1 VLGSAEPGARW
12 AVLTGVLGRPD
23 DDPEVVAARAAV
35 LADPATTDLVGRL
48 RDWESGEPFSGH
60 DAPVFAPNL
69 LGMLADMGVRA
80 GDHPRIDGLLRQ
92 MLGHQDR
99 DGRFQSYAPPR
110 GGDAPRWGTL
120 LCDTHA
126 ITEVLIRFGH
136 GSDLRVRAALAAMA
150 ADLTD
155 TAQGRAWPCRP
166 DPVSGFRGPGRRGD
180 CCPQVTL
187 EALRTFAL
195 LPDDGQPEGLVE
207 VVRTSLSV
215 WRDRATSTPYMF
227 GHGRSFKRGKWPATW
242 YSALSVVDALG
253 RYPQV
258 WSGPRAEEADRRAM
272 AELVACLLAYARDA
286 DGRVV
291 PMSTY
296 RGYQTHSMG
305 RKGAP
310 SPFATAR
317 VLVALARVGDLAD
330 EVAAVDVLALSSSKG
345 GSGTARPPR

>member
-1 VLGSAEPGARW
+1 
-12 AVLTGVLGRPD
+12 
-23 DDPEVVAARAAV
+23 
-35 LADPATTDLVGRL
+35 
-48 RDWESGEPFSGH
+48 
-60 DAPVFAPNL
+60 
-69 LGMLADMGVRA
+69 MLADMGVRA

-126 ITEVLIRFGH
+126 ITEVLVRYGH
-136 GSDLRVRAALAAMA
+136 AGDPRVRAALAVMA
-150 ADLTD
+150 ADLAD
-155 TAQGRAWPCRP
+155 TAQGPAWPCRP
-166 DPVSGFRGPGRRGD
+166 DPATGFRGPGRRAD

-187 EALRTFAL
+187 QALRTFAL
-195 LPDDGQPEGLVE
+195 LPGQERPDGVAGAA
-207 VVRTSLSV
+207 RTSLSV
-215 WRDRATSTPYMF
+215 WRDRATATPYMF

-242 YSALSVVDALG
+242 YSALAVVDALG

-258 WSGPRAEEADRRAM
+258 WSGPTADPADRRAM
-272 AELVACLLAYARDA
+272 AELVACLVAYTADA

-291 PMSTY
+291 PMSAY
-296 RGYQTHSMG
+296 RGFEVHSWG

-317 VLVALARVGDLAD
+317 VLVALARVGDLA
-330 EVAAVDVLALSSSKG
+330 EQVAAVDVLALGSSRG
-345 GSGTARPPR
+345 GRGTARPPR